1 MMLKRDMIEVQEAP
15 SMSISTQRTADE
27 RSSAKL
33 KMIAANVAIAIE
45 SRASVESFD
54 RVR

>member
-1 MMLKRDMIEVQEAP
+1 MIEVHEAP
-15 SMSISTQRTADE
+15 PMSISTQRTADE

-33 KMIAANVAIAIE
+33 KMTAENVAVAIVR
-45 SRASVESFD
+45 RASAESFD